1 MKQDEWAKHVAAW
14 KRSGQTANEYGEAVG
29 IVGKK
34 LQWWKWF
41 LKAKARTSKDA
52 FANPDSRGKASVEL
66 VPVKLRMQQSAVN
79 MGRQEPQFGARIEIA
94 LPNGSVVR
102 AAPGVDPRWLGRLI
116 VEAGARAC

>member
-34 LQWWKWF
+34 LQWWNWF
-41 LKAKARTSKDA
+41 LKAKMRTSKDA
-52 FANPDSRGKASVEL
+52 LAKADPRGKASVEL
-66 VPVKLRMQQSAVN
+66 VPVRLRTQRSRMD
-79 MGRQEPQFGARIEIA
+79 MGSQEPGAGARIEIV

-102 AAPGVDPRWLGRLI
+102 ATPIVDPRWLGRLI
-116 VEAGARAC
+116 VEAGAGSC